1 MLKEL
6 VRRST
11 WLAIGAAIGRFL
23 PLLVLLLASRVMEP
37 RQFAS
42 ASAAY
47 AWAGVGMS
55 LTSMGLTTI
64 MTRRLAA
71 STGALA
77 QQRVFIHHL
86 RLSLGFS
93 GALAALVLLFGQ
105 TGGGLI
111 FGAAFDPVVTT
122 PAALSAVLWAQVVL
136 CVAALNGCHRAVA
149 ASVVLAACGLLQG
162 GSMALAI
169 AMGDARAVTLSWGL
183 LCGSVLACGVA
194 AALVWRALP
203 WRRQGA
209 ENAREQDPEVA
220 GAASTLHGTAL
231 AVAEVRVPLW
241 RNHILWT
248 SIASA
253 AVMPVSFFA
262 SSLVAHGTDGVR
274 QLAQYFALEQIH
286 QLLIYLPA
294 IVGQALLPML
304 SRSLSTVEGVGAR
317 SRLITRLSIA
327 SVLTAAAG
335 LGLGAALAFQPGWFI
350 GLLKNPALLA
360 HDAWA
365 VRWMVLNASLGAS
378 LAVLGG
384 ALIGSGLIVTAGVL
398 NLAWA
403 GVFLGLTAAWA
414 GHGNTGLQAARL
426 VASLLLLVMAITVL
440 RRSTRLAAR

>member
-1 MLKEL
+1 MLREL
-6 VRRST
+6 LRRST
-11 WLAIGAAIGRFL
+11 WLAVGAAIGRFL

-71 STGALA
+71 SSGGPA
-77 QQRVFIHHL
+77 QQRVFSHHL
-86 RLSLGFS
+86 KLSLCFS
-93 GALAALVLLFGQ
+93 GTLAAVVLLFGE
-105 TGGGLI
+105 TGGRLI

-149 ASVVLAACGLLQG
+149 ASAVLAACGLLQG
-162 GSMALAI
+162 GSMAI
-169 AMGDARAVTLSWGL
+169 AVTLGDARASSLSWGL
-183 LCGSVLACGVA
+183 LCGSVGACGVA
-194 AALVWRALP
+194 AAVLWRALP
-203 WRRQGA
+203 WRG
-209 ENAREQDPEVA
+209 DSS
-220 GAASTLHGTAL
+220 ASATSAPP
-231 AVAEVRVPLW
+231 AVAVSIDRVPLW

-248 SIASA
+248 SIAA
-253 AVMPVSFFA
+253 ASVMPVSFFA
-262 SSLVAHGTDGVR
+262 SSLISHGADGVR

-304 SRSLSTVEGVGAR
+304 SRSLSIGDGTAAR
-317 SRLITRLSIA
+317 ARLIDRLSITA
-327 SVLTAAAG
+327 VLAA
-335 LGLGAALAFQPGWFI
+335 LGGVLIGAALAFEPGWFI

-360 HDAWA
+360 QDAWA

-398 NLAWA
+398 NLIWG

-414 GHGNTGLQAARL
+414 AHGNTGLQAARV
-426 VASLLLLVMAITVL
+426 VASLLLLVMAMAVL
-440 RRSTRLAAR
+440 RRSTRSAAA